1 MLYMAII
8 LGILGQGNSAL
19 IITIDNYYT
28 ETRILVWVDLLKEP
42 L

>member
-1 MLYMAII
+1 MLCVAVI

-19 IITIDNYYT
+19 IITIDNYCIK
-28 ETRILVWVDLLKEP
+28 TRILVWVDLLKEP